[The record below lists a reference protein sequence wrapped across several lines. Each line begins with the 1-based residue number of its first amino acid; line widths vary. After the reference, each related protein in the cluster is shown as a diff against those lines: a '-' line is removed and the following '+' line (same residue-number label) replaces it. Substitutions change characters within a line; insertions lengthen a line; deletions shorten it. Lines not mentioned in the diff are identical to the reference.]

1 MTNFGE
7 MAGSVLMLRA
17 RNAVYPLDSS
27 GSNPSLHA
35 RTP

>member
-7 MAGSVLMLRA
+7 MAGSGLMLRA
-17 RNAVYPLDSS
+17 RNVVYPLDSR

-35 RTP
+35 TKP

>member
-7 MAGSVLMLRA
+7 MAESGGMLRA
-17 RNAVYPLDSS
+17 RNMVFPLDSR

-35 RTP
+35 TKP